1 MISNDMLRY
10 FSKNT
15 TRIYGKDALREKRPV
30 NQAGPAS
37 HVSVF
42 SSSPISDSASE
53 RQTIR
58 NIRQSVFP
66 VLVTSAPSSTSF
78 RISITCHPEFGQE
91 TTRNTLDQRIPA
103 SPPYSS
109 AGNIRKTLFSLHFC
123 FHPERKR
130 NRQTYRNLPPV
141 PFFWSS
147 PYRFPPQRHVHP
159 FSVPTDRRN
168 AS

>member
-1 MISNDMLRY
+1 MICYVIFQEHN
-10 FSKNT
+10 KN
-15 TRIYGKDALREKRPV
+15 IWKGCLKRKTPR
-30 NQAGPAS
+30 QPGRTAS

-123 FHPERKR
+123 FSPERKR

-141 PFFWSS
+141 PVFLE
-147 PYRFPPQRHVHP
+147 FPI
-159 FSVPTDRRN
+159 SVSAATARTSLFRPN
-168 AS
+168 GS